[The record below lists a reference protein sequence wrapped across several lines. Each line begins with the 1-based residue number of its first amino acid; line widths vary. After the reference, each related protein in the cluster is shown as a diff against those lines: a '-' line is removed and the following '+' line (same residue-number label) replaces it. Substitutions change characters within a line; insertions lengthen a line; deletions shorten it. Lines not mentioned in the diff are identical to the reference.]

1 MNLRLKYHIT
11 VEFTYRVTLPVFQP
25 IELNFMIQKTY
36 IFKIV
41 VVKINSFKVKEYNS
55 KNQSAYHQIDLDVC
69 SLKYPIIIYHVKM

>member
-1 MNLRLKYHIT
+1 MLEVYHVSIPHSCIMNLRLKYHIT
-11 VEFTYRVTLPVFQP
+11 VEFTLPVFQP

-55 KNQSAYHQIDLDVC
+55 KKSICVPSD
-69 SLKYPIIIYHVKM
+69 

>member
-1 MNLRLKYHIT
+1 MLEVYHVSIPHSCIMNLRLKYHIT
-11 VEFTYRVTLPVFQP
+11 VEFTYRVTLPIFQP

-55 KNQSAYHQIDLDVC
+55 KKSICVPSD
-69 SLKYPIIIYHVKM
+69 

>member
-41 VVKINSFKVKEYNS
+41 VVKINSFKVKEYN
-55 KNQSAYHQIDLDVC
+55 
-69 SLKYPIIIYHVKM
+69 